1 MLPANIEINL
11 LPKDPFLESPLGKI
25 LQWALSAGR
34 YLVIVTELVVVISF
48 ATRFSLDRRVTDLN
62 SAIHQKQIII
72 QSYGDLEERVLTVQK
87 KIDSFTQVEQ
97 QFNLA
102 EAFPPLSEI
111 VPPDVTFSQLTIDPK
126 SVTFSGTTLSAT
138 TLKQLI
144 NNIQLS
150 PSFSNVSIDNIQ
162 SISDKEP
169 GYRFQMHASINRKN

>member
-87 KIDSFTQVEQ
+87 KIDSFAQVEQ

-111 VPPDVTFSQLTIDPK
+111 VPPKSLGIVFRCMHHLIGKIKHDEQNTERFTESQTVL
-126 SVTFSGTTLSAT
+126 
-138 TLKQLI
+138 
-144 NNIQLS
+144 
-150 PSFSNVSIDNIQ
+150 
-162 SISDKEP
+162 
-169 GYRFQMHASINRKN
+169 R